1 MSGSSLYLQQLCPS
15 PFVNRMN
22 LRFYFAI
29 PGESFDI
36 WTGMVY
42 KIDIHK
48 ILGKGYEIFILMQRE
63 GRLVKVL

>member
-1 MSGSSLYLQQLCPS
+1 
-15 PFVNRMN
+15 MN
-22 LRFYFAI
+22 LRFCFAI

>member
-1 MSGSSLYLQQLCPS
+1 MSGSSLHLQQLWTY
-15 PFVNRMN
+15 PFINRMN

-42 KIDIHK
+42 KIDIHE

>member
-1 MSGSSLYLQQLCPS
+1 
-15 PFVNRMN
+15 MN

-29 PGESFDI
+29 LGELFDI

-42 KIDIHK
+42 KIDIHE